1 MDKPPAPFNV
11 RVLDVTPASVP
22 AQTSIRALLPAVRR
36 TRADELVVP
45 QPDFDFLE
53 QQLLVRKLNAV
64 QDWLWACGRPMP
76 PRPLHHQLV
85 INRGIVVTED
95 PELHLLWTSNIIYVK
110 PLPRWILDP
119 SFWAEFLLCDETP
132 RRRELAECARGF
144 LFSYCALVAYETD
157 FRIAQANSLIPSAVT
172 WEAWQDL
179 SAEIIGNH
187 CFSSINPRYWYGE
200 LRLNR
205 LNKIYRFRMG
215 YIFRGYTRVA
225 GHAVYGD
232 LLRDN
237 FAGLA
242 TILGYVVIVLTSMQ
256 VGLGTEKLAA
266 DESFQAVSW
275 GFTIFSMIAPL
286 IAVVAIF
293 FFALFW
299 AISNW
304 LATTKYEGRRFHEMG
319 VRPFWRMQHRKP
331 TKVAGS
337 ASAKPFIDDM
347 SDGGTEVMG

>member
-1 MDKPPAPFNV
+1 MDKPPAPFKV
-11 RVLDVTPASVP
+11 RILDVDPASVP
-22 AQTSIRALLPAVRR
+22 VQTSIRSLLPAVRR
-36 TRADELVVP
+36 TRTDELIVP

-76 PRPLHHQLV
+76 PRALHHQLV
-85 INRGIVVTED
+85 IKRGIVVTED

-110 PLPRWILDP
+110 PLPRWMLDP
-119 SFWAEFLLCDETP
+119 SFWAEHLLCDETP

-144 LFSYCALVAYETD
+144 LFSYCALLAYETD
-157 FRIAQANSLIPSAVT
+157 FRIAQANSLVPPNVT

-179 SAEIIGNH
+179 SSEIVSNH

-215 YIFRGYTRVA
+215 YVFRGYTRVA

-237 FAGLA
+237 FAALA
-242 TILGYVVIVLTSMQ
+242 TILGYIVIVLTSMQ

-266 DESFQAVSW
+266 DENFQAVSW
-275 GFTIFSMIAPL
+275 GFTVFSMIAPL
-286 IAVVAIF
+286 IAAAAIF

-304 LATTKYEGRRFHEMG
+304 LATKNYEGRRFREMG
-319 VRPFWRMQHRKP
+319 VRPFWRMQNRKP

-347 SDGGTEVMG
+347 SEGGTELTE